1 MDNIIELINDDKIEK
16 AYDILNKKSKLNEYI
31 IDNNNLL
38 HLCAI
43 RGKDIIFKLL
53 KDKKIDKTLS
63 NGRGENILHLLFR
76 YGYDKM
82 GLEIAEAYPSLLD
95 YVNTYKSYPV
105 INTVD
110 RINTLEELL
119 KIIVSNKYEYQINS
133 IDLNDTN
140 LISKIIL
147 KNDSKYL
154 NLIKKIEKYI
164 DYSLP
169 KIKPVLINCILNKN
183 YVFAE
188 YFIGIG
194 KGIDISNLMNL
205 YPIHSAFNIE
215 SEHILT
221 LLLKSKYFTS
231 ELLNYGGIGNNYLP
245 LNLCLNLIEKYN
257 GKRFV
262 EILELIL
269 KKLKNYS
276 QIDTNRETY
285 AHHAIIINS
294 KLIKNNSKLIKNNS
308 KLIKNNSKLNTL
320 LDIIINKS
328 DKNMK
333 NLDGI
338 SVNQILKNKNK
349 IIEIDKC
356 KDNQTKINFP
366 EYNFKSNNGLF
377 NSDIIHNMMYFIY
390 ILRKYNSAGI
400 LNYKSTEERMKKE
413 NLILAKLSY
422 QDIPYDPYY
431 MGFREIISIGYDIF
445 PEFMPFIILWKS
457 KELYWMDPDFDLC
470 MKNML
475 KSDKRFILIK
485 VSHFPRP
492 DSLHANVIIF
502 DKDDSSYRRFEPYGY
517 ISTEDEMYLDKL
529 VMDSILK
536 VRKTKITYYKPGD
549 FLENGKFQAISNDS
563 SIEVRKSGDPLGYC
577 LAWCLWYIELKL
589 NNSGMKEKEL
599 IQKAAD
605 KILEIYCESETPYI
619 DFIRDYGRKLNDE
632 KDKLFEEFNMDKENF
647 YNISYNMSD
656 LDKIKNGS
664 SKVLHNII

>member
-1 MDNIIELINDDKIEK
+1 MNNIIELINDDKIEK
-16 AYDILNKKSKLNEYI
+16 AYDILNNKSKLNEYI
-31 IDNNNLL
+31 IDSNNLL

-76 YGYDKM
+76 YGFDKM
-82 GLEIAEAYPSLLD
+82 GLEIAELYPNLLD
-95 YVNTYKSYPV
+95 LMNVNKSYPL

-110 RINTLEELL
+110 RLNTLEKLIE
-119 KIIVSNKYEYQINS
+119 IIISNKYEYQINTV
-133 IDLNDTN
+133 DVNETN

-164 DYSLP
+164 DYNLP
-169 KIKPVLINCILNKN
+169 KMKPVLINSILNKN
-183 YVFAE
+183 YDFAE
-188 YFIGIG
+188 YFIKIG
-194 KGIDISNLMNL
+194 KGINIPNLINL
-205 YPIHSAFNIE
+205 YPIHSAFSIE
-215 SEHILT
+215 SEDILS
-221 LLLKSKYFTS
+221 LLLKSKDFNS
-231 ELLNYGGIGNNYLP
+231 DLLNHGGPGNNFLP
-245 LNLCLNLIEKYN
+245 VNLCLNLIEKNN
-257 GKRFV
+257 GKKFV

-269 KKLKNYS
+269 TKLKNYS
-276 QIDTNRETY
+276 HIDMNRNSY
-285 AHHAIIINS
+285 AHHAIRIKNKFETKNK
-294 KLIKNNSKLIKNNS
+294 KLITLLYKIIKN
-308 KLIKNNSKLNTL
+308 
-320 LDIIINKS
+320 S
-328 DKNMK
+328 DKNIK
-333 NLDGI
+333 NLNGI
-338 SVNQILKNKNK
+338 NVNEILKSKNQ
-349 IIEIDKC
+349 IIEINKC
-356 KDNQTKINFP
+356 KDNDNQTNIIFP

-390 ILRKYNSAGI
+390 ILRKYNSSGI
-400 LNYKSTEERMKKE
+400 LSYRSNEERMKKE

-422 QDIPYDPYY
+422 QDIPFDPYY
-431 MGFREIISIGYDIF
+431 MGLREIISIGYDIF

-457 KELYWMDPDFDLC
+457 KELYWMDPDFNLC
-470 MKNML
+470 MKNIL

-492 DSLHANVIIF
+492 ESLHANVIIF

-549 FLENGKFQAISNDS
+549 FLENGKFQSISNDS
-563 SIEVRKSGDPLGYC
+563 SMEVRKLGDPLGYC

-632 KDKLFEEFNMDKENF
+632 KDKLFEEFNMDKENY
-647 YNISYNMSD
+647 YNISYNLSD

-664 SKVLHNII
+664 SKILHNLT